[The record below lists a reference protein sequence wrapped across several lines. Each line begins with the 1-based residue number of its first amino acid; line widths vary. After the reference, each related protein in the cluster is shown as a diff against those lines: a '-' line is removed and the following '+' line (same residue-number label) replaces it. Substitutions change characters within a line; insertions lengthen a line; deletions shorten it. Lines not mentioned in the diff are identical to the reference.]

1 MDRGPRKAAPPL
13 TASDFRWC
21 AEQLRSLTKS
31 CLEENM
37 ADTAAYYADK
47 LVTFSNFD
55 REAVLLL
62 AKVSVAERKPR
73 ECSPWRD

>member
-1 MDRGPRKAAPPL
+1 M
-13 TASDFRWC
+13 
-21 AEQLRSLTKS
+21 RSLTKS

-62 AKVSVAERKPR
+62 AKVTE
-73 ECSPWRD
+73 